1 MNKKNRIKKNEDFSR
16 VFREGTSTANR
27 QFVVYT
33 LNKDGQSYFRVGLS
47 VSKKLG
53 NAVERNHIKRYI
65 RQALLELNTDLYEN
79 KDYVV
84 IARKPCTELPFDQFK
99 KSLIHV
105 LKRADALKVRE
116 NNKKINNKTN
126 M

>member
-27 QFVVYT
+27 QFVIYT
-33 LNKDGQSYFRVGLS
+33 LRKEDQQQFRIGLS

-53 NAVERNHIKRYI
+53 NAVVRNHIKRYI
-65 RQALLELNTDLYEN
+65 RQALHELSDDLQVEM
-79 KDYVV
+79 DYVV
-84 IARKPCTELPFDQFK
+84 IARKPCTELPFNEFK

-105 LKRADALKVRE
+105 LKRAEALKIRDSKHKTD
-116 NNKKINNKTN
+116 KKQIK
-126 M
+126 

>member
-27 QFVVYT
+27 QFVIYT
-33 LNKDGQSYFRVGLS
+33 LRKEDQQQYRIGLS

-53 NAVERNHIKRYI
+53 NAVVRNHIKRYI
-65 RQALLELNTDLYEN
+65 RQALHELSDDLQIEM
-79 KDYVV
+79 DYVV
-84 IARKPCTELPFDQFK
+84 IARKPCTELPFNEFK

-105 LKRADALKVRE
+105 LKRAKR
-116 NNKKINNKTN
+116 
-126 M
+126 